1 MDTKKYDVLTLG
13 AGAAGLAAA
22 RMLAEAGMRVAV
34 VEARGRIGGRI
45 FTEHVHLGNSARFPV
60 ELGAEFVHGLPP
72 VTWSL
77 IGEARLAAYEL
88 QGGRLCFDD
97 GLLKPCSEEQ
107 HDATAVLD
115 GMTRWLANQPSDA
128 DPTFADYLRLEG
140 IETPTAERAAAYV
153 EGFNAADRN
162 VIGVAALT
170 QQQRA
175 EDAIQGDRIFH
186 VVQGYDAVPKFLA
199 ERFIAAGGSLFLG
212 KTVREIH
219 WAPGAVSMSGSDEAG
234 RCFELHADRAVLT
247 LPLGVLQA
255 ATVHFDP
262 LPRQI
267 ILQARKLAM
276 GPVRRVTLVFQ
287 SKFWNAPGRA
297 RSHLGLESGSHDFS
311 FLFARKEAL
320 PTWWTPMPDA
330 APVITAWTA
339 GPKALALEA
348 RTGGNSEALLNECLT
363 ALATIFGAS
372 VRALE
377 GALVSWH
384 THDWQADPYARGAYS
399 YVPAGARGASE
410 KMTEPVEGTL
420 FFAGEHTDTQGY
432 WGTVHGALGS
442 GTRAATQ
449 LLAGGHP

>member
-22 RMLAEAGMRVAV
+22 RKLAEAGMRVAV

-45 FTEHVHLGNSARFPV
+45 FTEHVPLGNSTQFPV

-72 VTWSL
+72 ALWSL
-77 IGEARLAAYEL
+77 IGEAKLAAYEL
-88 QGGRLCFDD
+88 EGGRLCFDD

-115 GMTRWLANQPSDA
+115 EMTHWLANQPSDVDA
-128 DPTFADYLRLEG
+128 TFADYLRLEG
-140 IETPTAERAAAYV
+140 IEAPTAERAAAYV
-153 EGFNAADRN
+153 ESFNAADRN
-162 VIGVAALT
+162 VISVAALA

-175 EDAIQGDRIFH
+175 E
-186 VVQGYDAVPKFLA
+186 
-199 ERFIAAGGSLFLG
+199 
-212 KTVREIH
+212 
-219 WAPGAVSMSGSDEAG
+219 
-234 RCFELHADRAVLT
+234 
-247 LPLGVLQA
+247 
-255 ATVHFDP
+255 
-262 LPRQI
+262 
-267 ILQARKLAM
+267 
-276 GPVRRVTLVFQ
+276 VTLVFQ
-287 SKFWNAPGRA
+287 SKFWNEPGRP
-297 RSHLGLESGSHDFS
+297 RSRLSPENGSHDFS
-311 FLFARKEAL
+311 FLFAHKEVL
-320 PTWWTPMPDA
+320 PVWWTPMPDA

-348 RTGGNSEALLNECLT
+348 RTGENSAALLNECLT
-363 ALATIFGAS
+363 ALATIFGVS

-399 YVPAGARGASE
+399 YAPAGARGASE

-420 FFAGEHTDTQGY
+420 FFAGEHTDTQGH

-449 LLAGGHP
+449 LLAVGHP